1 MGRLRFTAVLQPRGP
16 AAAVVLEDA
25 QVQAVGEGAKR
36 FPVRATVN
44 GYEWRTTVTRMRGE
58 FLLGRKEQGEVR
70 GDIETPRT
78 IAVETT
84 LDMPAPADVE
94 SRL

>member
-1 MGRLRFTAVLQPRGP
+1 MIH
-16 AAAVVLEDA
+16 
-25 QVQAVGEGAKR
+25 VQALTKSYADLR
-36 FPVRATVN
+36 
-44 GYEWRTTVTRMRGE
+44 RGE